1 LVNSIAAFATARD
14 ATLPKCPAGQDA
26 KTREK
31 MRAAPGR
38 LQLRRSKGW
47 RMPAN
52 TVKVDRATL
61 FGNPFLAVDYGSN
74 GAVALFRAWITGRC
88 ANVCLAPEAKRA
100 LARRRTDILG
110 ALPALRGKNL
120 ACWCPLPS
128 RGEPDTCHAA
138 VLLELANRRSPPS
151 EDAIADVRRNRL
163 PASDAANVRRGGRRG
178 LRQHS

>member
-1 LVNSIAAFATARD
+1 LANSIAAFTTAGD
-14 ATLPKCPAGQDA
+14 ATLP
-26 KTREK
+26 EK
-31 MRAAPGR
+31 KMQAAPRR

-52 TVKVDRATL
+52 TVKVDRSTL

-88 ANVCLAPEAKRA
+88 ANVCLPPEAKRA

-138 VLLELANRRSPPS
+138 ALLELANRRSPS
-151 EDAIADVRRNRL
+151 QARRNRL
-163 PASDAANVRRGGRRG
+163 PALDAANVRGGRRE
-178 LRQHS
+178 LRQRS

>member
-1 LVNSIAAFATARD
+1 LVNSIAAFTTARD
-14 ATLPKCPAGQDA
+14 ATLPKCPAGQGG

-38 LQLRRSKGW
+38 LQRRAAEAGACP
-47 RMPAN
+47 R
-52 TVKVDRATL
+52 TRVKVDRSTL

-138 VLLELANRRSPPS
+138 NLRGGGVGCGSVLEGRQK
-151 EDAIADVRRNRL
+151 L
-163 PASDAANVRRGGRRG
+163 PAQAGSGAAEVGADLISQG
-178 LRQHS
+178 SES

>member
-1 LVNSIAAFATARD
+1 MNSIAAFTTARD
-14 ATLPKCPAGQDA
+14 ATLPKCPAGQGA

-61 FGNPFLAVDYGSN
+61 FGNPFLAVEYGSN

-138 VLLELANRRSPPS
+138 VLLELANRRSPPG
-151 EDAIADVRRNRL
+151 EDAIAGVRRNRL
-163 PASDAANVRRGGRRG
+163 PASDAANVRGGRRG
-178 LRQHS
+178 LRQRS

>member
-1 LVNSIAAFATARD
+1 M
-14 ATLPKCPAGQDA
+14 Q
-26 KTREK
+26 
-31 MRAAPGR
+31 AAPRR

-52 TVKVDRATL
+52 TVKVDRSTL

-88 ANVCLAPEAKRA
+88 ANVCLPPEGKRA

-120 ACWCPLPS
+120 ACWCSLPS

-138 VLLELANRRSPPS
+138 VLLELANRRLPS
-151 EDAIADVRRNRL
+151 QACAAIDFPHQTLRMCEAGGVGCGSVLEGRQKL
-163 PASDAANVRRGGRRG
+163 PAQAGSAAAEVDADLINQG
-178 LRQHS
+178 SES